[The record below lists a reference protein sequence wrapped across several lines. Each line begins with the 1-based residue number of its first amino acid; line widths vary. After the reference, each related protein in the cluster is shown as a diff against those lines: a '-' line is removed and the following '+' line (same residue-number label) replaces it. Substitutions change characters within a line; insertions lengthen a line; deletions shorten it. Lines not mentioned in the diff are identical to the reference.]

1 MAIVTSYNFH
11 LIVNGTTM
19 SDHVTSL
26 KVGMPQTANEVSAAG
41 DTHKKYRAGMGDPF
55 IEATLRADDST
66 GGVNQTLRGLVTP
79 TSTGFTVQARRLNT
93 TISSANPD
101 YTAQMIVSGDLM
113 AMDDTWGEVPAITVK
128 FVPVGTFS
136 VVSTSS

>member
-19 SDHVTSL
+19 SDHVTAL

-41 DTHKKYRAGMGDPF
+41 ALHKVYRAGMGDPY
-55 IEATLRADDST
+55 IEATFRADDST
-66 GGVNQTLRGLVTP
+66 GGVNQTLRGLITP
-79 TSTGFTVQARRLNT
+79 TSTGFTVQARRINT

-101 YTAQMIVSGDLM
+101 YTGQFIVSGDLM
-113 AMDDTWGEVPAITVK
+113 AMDDTWGEVPSITAK
-128 FVPVGTFS
+128 FVPVSSFS